1 MLQLKNKSEALF
13 PVDASIYGGDD
24 NAIAYVSVPS
34 TADVIINAAQTLHS
48 QFPEFSIKKSALRD
62 RIYIMRCSCALPIG
76 AYANGELYETN
87 YYGDKQEG
95 RHYYIGQGGSEL
107 FNNWHDLLPLRP
119 DSLIEDRNLPDRL
132 RSLLND
138 ARQVYEDAKA
148 ANLFRDSMIM
158 KVSDASV
165 GQLEAAM
172 TRITAAEVQA
182 QSNPMIEETVLT
194 EAMNNLKAQLAAV
207 VFEPSGYKLPE
218 GNVSTNEIRD
228 RIHKDYFVIS
238 PALHTVVKRE
248 MEKLQ
253 KYKEKCEELENRIA
267 QLNSGTK
274 DLKDF
279 AKALFVGAVEWDKM
293 FKVSY
298 NKIEYGIPT
307 PAVLTDMMQ
316 QNQYKYAMLPL
327 YQAYLSYKE
336 IDQASKDAI
345 ANDANQ
351 KFAGMAALPAVVANI
366 KACEQAISPAFLQ
379 GQMAMT
385 ATFPEIA
392 EDAKKFLGTLS
403 QELAATVQMVKA
415 FGLY

>member
-1 MLQLKNKSEALF
+1 
-13 PVDASIYGGDD
+13 V
-24 NAIAYVSVPS
+24 
-34 TADVIINAAQTLHS
+34 
-48 QFPEFSIKKSALRD
+48 KK
-62 RIYIMRCSCALPIG
+62 
-76 AYANGELYETN
+76 
-87 YYGDKQEG
+87 
-95 RHYYIGQGGSEL
+95 
-107 FNNWHDLLPLRP
+107 
-119 DSLIEDRNLPDRL
+119 
-132 RSLLND
+132 
-138 ARQVYEDAKA
+138 
-148 ANLFRDSMIM
+148 
-158 KVSDASV
+158 
-165 GQLEAAM
+165 
-172 TRITAAEVQA
+172 
-182 QSNPMIEETVLT
+182 
-194 EAMNNLKAQLAAV
+194 
-207 VFEPSGYKLPE
+207 
-218 GNVSTNEIRD
+218 
-228 RIHKDYFVIS
+228 
-238 PALHTVVKRE
+238 E
-248 MEKLQ
+248 MDKLQ
-253 KYKEKCEELENRIA
+253 KYKEKCEELQNRIA

-366 KACEQAISPAFLQ
+366 KACEMAISPAFLQ